1 METTKLYAIQRD
13 SWMND
18 TLMGIHGYVVA
29 ETQTVTR
36 ADIHK
41 LSSREYAL
49 EQQWFSLVKKR
60 SLL

>member
-1 METTKLYAIQRD
+1 
-13 SWMND
+13 MND
-18 TLMGIHGYVVA
+18 TLMGIHGSVVA

-41 LSSREYAL
+41 LSSHEYAL

>member
-1 METTKLYAIQRD
+1 MTEWLINKQLMRLM
-13 SWMND
+13 SD
-18 TLMGIHGYVVA
+18 TLMGIHGSVVA

-41 LSSREYAL
+41 LSSHEFAL